1 MWIGCLTE
9 LIQHKNC
16 GIILIG
22 CRVVLSFGILR
33 VVSTPIVDEE
43 EAENHEEDESAGYE
57 GADNST
63 G

>member
-1 MWIGCLTE
+1 M
-9 LIQHKNC
+9 IQHKNC

-22 CRVVLSFGILR
+22 RCVVLPFGILG
-33 VVSTPIVDEE
+33 VVSTPFVDEE